1 MQQVLNDLALH
12 RPTLPGGVWPE
23 PTTSAIVLP
32 VAKRGQKGG
41 MAGALVAGVN
51 FSPGARRR
59 VSRLFDLVAGHLATA
74 VSNARAY
81 EEECNMPEN
90 PLNFLWP

>member
-32 VAKRGQKGG
+32 VAKPGQN
-41 MAGALVAGVN
+41 AGAAGVLVAGIN
-51 FSPGARRR
+51 PRRALDDAYRGFSISSPDTWQRPYRMPGRTKKN
-59 VSRLFDLVAGHLATA
+59 AT
-74 VSNARAY
+74 
-81 EEECNMPEN
+81 CPKI
-90 PLNFLWP
+90 P